1 MYLNIKGIIIILCLI
16 FFVALSLYV
25 GYLNVKRDIKQ
36 DNKPN
41 IDKYKFLK
49 LIEQAVLDMNGY
61 EFEEFAEYVFVNNG
75 FKVVRT
81 PKSRDGGKDLVLNG
95 RIYVELKKYKDVAV
109 TRETVQKLI
118 GACAADNIKYAIFI
132 TTSRYTN
139 DTIEYFKDKKDGVVK
154 LNLWYSDDLLT
165 LCENLDYRK
174 TLIYLGYSIPS
185 LTNNIKI

>member
-16 FFVALSLYV
+16 FFVALSLYI

-49 LIEQAVLDMNGY
+49 LIEQAVFNMSGH
-61 EFEEFAEYVFVNNG
+61 EFEEFVEYVFANNG
-75 FKVVRT
+75 FKVIRT
-81 PKSRDGGKDLVLNG
+81 SKTRDGGKDLILDG
-95 RIYVELKKYKDVAV
+95 KIYIELKKYKDTAV

-118 GACAADNIKYAIFI
+118 GACAADNIECAIFI
-132 TTSRYTN
+132 TTSRYTS

-154 LNLWYSDDLLT
+154 LNLWYLDDLLI
-165 LCENLDYRK
+165 LCENLDRRK
-174 TLIYLGYSIPS
+174 TLIYLGYSIPNV
-185 LTNNIKI
+185 NNSVKI